1 VDAVGWLKEN
11 TTTVDN
17 WKGPY
22 MHEAEQLDPWGNPYY
37 VTVEEFGDADDDVG
51 TADVEVAIYGVCA
64 GANGAID
71 IADRLQPAATF
82 DTGLVPSPGTDDDI
96 VIRLK

>member
-1 VDAVGWLKEN
+1 MLLKAPSGVTGWA
-11 TTTVDN
+11 
-17 WKGPY
+17 GPY
-22 MHEAEQLDPWGNPYY
+22 LSEEELLDPWDHPYY
-37 VTVEEFGDADDDVG
+37 LTVEDFGDDDADDTND
-51 TADVEVAIYGVCA
+51 DVELAIYGVCA